1 MAKIKSLILCGDAN
15 KTTFFCGTM
24 IRTDVERV
32 RKFILI
38 VDTFFIHSANT
49 YSTEINY
56 DLFFKFILIPKVKN
70 IAFTMKNSLRC
81 KIRFSIIK
89 STDKHTFEPIVN

>member
-1 MAKIKSLILCGDAN
+1 
-15 KTTFFCGTM
+15 M
-24 IRTDVERV
+24 IRTDVEKV

-56 DLFFKFILIPKVKN
+56 DLYFKFILIPKVKN

-81 KIRFSIIK
+81 KIRISIIK
-89 STDKHTFEPIVN
+89 STAKHTFEPIVN